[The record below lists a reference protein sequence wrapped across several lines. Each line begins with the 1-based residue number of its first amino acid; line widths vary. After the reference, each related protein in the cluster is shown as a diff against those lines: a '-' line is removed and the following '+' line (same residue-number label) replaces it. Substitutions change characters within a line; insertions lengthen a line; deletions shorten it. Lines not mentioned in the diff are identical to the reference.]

1 MFTQEIA
8 LRAAEKSASRV
19 ERNDRI
25 ERREVE
31 RQVWKRDLSLRTN
44 GTVDPWVII
53 HLISST
59 CVAFISYL
67 QYGCFLLD
75 MFIDYAINYTFPWS
89 MYIAIFLQIHFNDP
103 SVH

>member
-59 CVAFISYL
+59 CVALIL
-67 QYGCFLLD
+67 HFLL
-75 MFIDYAINYTFPWS
+75 PVW
-89 MYIAIFLQIHFNDP
+89 LLPPGH
-103 SVH
+103 VH